1 MNGQKHKRKRKE
13 SFSILLISHTGQENK
28 QFHISSG
35 SLRLF
40 IIVPVLIAAVLVG
53 LIYTVWASYGN
64 EKILRGQI
72 NTQAQTIRQLEEEKE
87 ALSSENLTLVSENEA
102 LRGQTQREDGEAATS
117 DESQADSTFPSRYPS
132 SETGMLAETYS
143 EDHPYLSISMQ
154 AGGSIVAAGDGTV
167 TSVGSDDTYP
177 LIIEIEHGNGYR
189 TRYMCRQD
197 ASVKPEEGAQVHV
210 GDTLVTIEAET
221 AQLDYQ
227 VILEDQPI
235 DPLMILDAKG

>member
-1 MNGQKHKRKRKE
+1 MNGQKHKRKE

-40 IIVPVLIAAVLVG
+40 VIIPVLILAVLVG
-53 LIYTVWASYGN
+53 LVYTVWAGYGN

-102 LRGQTQREDGEAATS
+102 LRGQVQEEDSKEGST
-117 DESQADSTFPSRYPS
+117 ADGPKEDPAFPNRYPS

-154 AGGSIVAAGDGTV
+154 AGGNIVAAGDGTV
-167 TSVGSDDTYP
+167 ASVGSDDTYP

-197 ASVKPEEGAQVHV
+197 VADKPGAGTQVHA

-227 VILEDQPI
+227 VILDDQPI
-235 DPLMILDAKG
+235 DPLIILDAKG

>member
-1 MNGQKHKRKRKE
+1 MNGQKHKRKE

-40 IIVPVLIAAVLVG
+40 VIIPVLILAVLVG
-53 LIYTVWASYGN
+53 LVYTVWAGYGN

-102 LRGQTQREDGEAATS
+102 LRGQVQE
-117 DESQADSTFPSRYPS
+117 ADSKEGSTADGPKEDPAFPNRYPS

-154 AGGSIVAAGDGTV
+154 AGGNIVAAGDGTV
-167 TSVGSDDTYP
+167 ASVGSDDTYP

-197 ASVKPEEGAQVHV
+197 VADKPGAGTQVHA

-227 VILEDQPI
+227 VILDDQPI
-235 DPLMILDAKG
+235 DPLIILDAKG

>member
-1 MNGQKHKRKRKE
+1 MNGQKHKRKE

-28 QFHISSG
+28 QFHISSV

-40 IIVPVLIAAVLVG
+40 VIIPVLILAVLVG
-53 LIYTVWASYGN
+53 LVYTVWAGYGN

-102 LRGQTQREDGEAATS
+102 LRGQVQEEDSKEGST
-117 DESQADSTFPSRYPS
+117 ADGPKEDPAFPNRYPS

-154 AGGSIVAAGDGTV
+154 AGGNIVAAGDGTV
-167 TSVGSDDTYP
+167 ASVGSDDTYP

-197 ASVKPEEGAQVHV
+197 VADKPGAGTQVHA

-227 VILEDQPI
+227 VILDDQPI
-235 DPLMILDAKG
+235 DPLIILDAKG

>member
-1 MNGQKHKRKRKE
+1 MNGQKHKRKE
-13 SFSILLISHTGQENK
+13 SFSILLISHTGQDNK
-28 QFHISSG
+28 HFCISSG

-40 IIVPVLIAAVLVG
+40 VIIPVLIVVILVG

-64 EKILRGQI
+64 EVILRGQI
-72 NTQAQTIRQLEEEKE
+72 NAQAQQIKQLEEEKE
-87 ALSSENLTLVSENEA
+87 ALSNENLALVSENET
-102 LRGQTQREDGEAATS
+102 LRGQEERPEDSMAEETQT
-117 DESQADSTFPSRYPS
+117 DSTFPSRYPS

-167 TSVGSDDTYP
+167 VSVGADDTYP

-197 ASVKPEEGAQVHV
+197 AGNRPEEGTQVRV